1 MKLAKLDDTGSWA
14 INDSPIYIPFNGGAS
29 VERENILSSA
39 TGTTEDGTKH
49 IDYVRVGLRKVGL
62 TYNFMTGTELK
73 TLLDLA
79 QLQDIE
85 LTFKDAGVIQKMKAY
100 CTGISYVF
108 YKSVKDEDIYK
119 DVTVT
124 FEEV

>member
-14 INDSPIYIPFNGGAS
+14 INKNPIYIPFNGGAT
-29 VERENILSSA
+29 VERQNILSSA

-49 IDYVRVGLRKVGL
+49 VDYVRIGLRKVSL
-62 TYNFMTGTELK
+62 IYNSMTGTELK
-73 TLLDLA
+73 KLLDIA
-79 QLQDIE
+79 QLEDME
-85 LTFKDAGVIQKMKAY
+85 LTFKDAGAVQKMKAY

-119 DVTVT
+119 DVSVT